1 MIQNVIGK
9 LGPMRKK
16 VEWVVYPNLRKND
29 DGDEV
34 LFVQSDK
41 RAVAINVKTGKGM
54 LSNGKGHPGFHT
66 VSKFL
71 GAIEIDVPRDFI
83 NRCLAAMPKKG
94 DSIGQSGGV
103 IIG

>member
-1 MIQNVIGK
+1 MQTVTGK
-9 LGPMRKK
+9 LGSMRKE
-16 VEWVVYPNLRKND
+16 VEWVVYPNSRKND

-54 LSNGKGHPGFHT
+54 LSNGKGHPSFQS
-66 VSKFL
+66 VSKFF
-71 GAIEIDVPRDFI
+71 GGIEIDVPRDFI
-83 NRCLAAMPKKG
+83 DKCLAAQPKRG
-94 DSIGQSGGV
+94 DYIGSGAV